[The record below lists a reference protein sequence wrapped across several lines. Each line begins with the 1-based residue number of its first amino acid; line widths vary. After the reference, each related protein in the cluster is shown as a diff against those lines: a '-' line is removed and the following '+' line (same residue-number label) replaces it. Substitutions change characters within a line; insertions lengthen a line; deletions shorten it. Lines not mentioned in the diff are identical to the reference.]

1 MRGSQ
6 AGCSLSVVD
15 QGPGELARTARLRT
29 NSTNDSTTTSER
41 LNSVTLYC
49 TWIERILMTL
59 PVSCTYN
66 VCTNKETKVIVC
78 GAVCTKGHVT

>member
-1 MRGSQ
+1 MYGLKSIVC
-6 AGCSLSVVD
+6 CSLVAD
-15 QGPGELARTARLRT
+15 QGLGELARTARSCT
-29 NSTNDSTTTSER
+29 NSTKNSTTSER
-41 LNSVTLYC
+41 LNSVPLHC
-49 TWIERILMTL
+49 TWIERIITL